1 MIGNVVLELSLNP
14 ALTVGLVVL
23 ESDDNGV
30 IDGVVDDD
38 CIDEPVLASVLLF
51 SKSPDLVCWL
61 FSIRVIFSGKSFS
74 NKRCSTPLHS
84 TPHLLLHSTLH
95 FVPLIVMVSAVNNE
109 WCEESVADHP

>member
-38 CIDEPVLASVLLF
+38 CIDEPILASVLLF

-84 TPHLLLHSTLH
+84 TFIDSLNASLRSAHRDGERSQQR
-95 FVPLIVMVSAVNNE
+95 MV
-109 WCEESVADHP
+109 